1 MGGIAGTIGK
11 GLAGA
16 VGGAVNALG
25 GGAGIGSLLGG
36 AGQLTAGLGALR
48 QQDHAMNVGVFDPT
62 NPATRAL
69 GGQQAQFLQ
78 QLFNGGQSPFAGMQS
93 GLQQQASGQ
102 LGNLL
107 GYNPEGQ
114 AFGQA
119 QNALAGL
126 LAGRG
131 QFSAGNPF
139 AQAGTQAYSV
149 GANPFGSAVP
159 QGVQAQGAGGFQ
171 QALST
176 QQARAGGI
184 PGGLTQPNLQMQQVA
199 AGNQSNFAGRVQ
211 ASGTPFAQQ
220 MQTGAFNPGANPF
233 ARQQGV
239 QLAGVGAN
247 PYAQQAQNP
256 FALQGFIN
264 PAQTAINAAL
274 PVFDRNLRQANAQH
288 ASAAPGRFSSAFV
301 DQGNDLNAQA
311 LNDFNLFAGQ
321 QLMQGEQLRAQQQAQ
336 AQQFLLGA
344 RGLAQDAFGQ
354 SQGLGLQAAQQ
365 NNAASLQARGL
376 AQQAFGDQQNLGLQA
391 FTQGQGQA
399 LQARELAQNAFE
411 GAAGRDLAAQQTN
424 AQTRLGE
431 LGLNQQAL
439 ESFNSSSLQARQ
451 LFQQGQ
457 LDLRGLEQQLATQL
471 QALGIDATR
480 ANNEAAL
487 QARQLAQEAQTQG
500 ADRNLQAQL
509 ANQQSQL
516 QARQLEQQLFT
527 QLQSLGLDANTAA
540 QQAALQARGMA
551 QDAFFQQQGL
561 NFQGQQLAQQGQL
574 DAAGMLGQLAQMA
587 GAGQFDRTL
596 GAGQFGLEQSM
607 AQINPLLAL
616 MQSGLQFGQPADLQ
630 AVGYE
635 GTFNPS
641 VMNAGGFG
649 APSAGA
655 SASGFPIFNNP
666 TTKPGFAGAGGFPA
680 IPPTFGGFP
689 QQPLSGFMDPRL
701 ANGTRFF

>member
-16 VGGAVNALG
+16 VGGAVKALG

-126 LAGRG
+126 LGGQG
-131 QFSAGNPF
+131 QFASGNPF
-139 AQAGTQAYSV
+139 AGSQAFTN
-149 GANPFGSAVP
+149 AN
-159 QGVQAQGAGGFQ
+159 AQGAGGFQ
-171 QALST
+171 NPFAAQFA
-176 QQARAGGI
+176 QGGAM
-184 PGGLTQPNLQMQQVA
+184 PGGLTQPSLQMQQIG
-199 AGNQSNFAGRVQ
+199 AGNQNNFAGRVQ

-220 MQTGAFNPGANPF
+220 QA
-233 ARQQGV
+233 V

-247 PYAQQAQNP
+247 PFARQMQNP
-256 FALQGFIN
+256 FGAQGFVN
-264 PAQTAINAAL
+264 PGASAIGAAL
-274 PVFDRNLRQANAQH
+274 PIFDRNLRQANAQL

-301 DQGNDLNAQA
+301 SQGNDLNAQA

-336 AQQFLLGA
+336 AQQFMLGA
-344 RGLAQDAFGQ
+344 RGLAQDAFAGQ
-354 SQGLGLQAAQQ
+354 QGLGLQAASQ
-365 NNAASLQARGL
+365 NNQATLQARQL
-376 AQQAFGDQQNLGLQA
+376 AQ
-391 FTQGQGQA
+391 T
-399 LQARELAQNAFE
+399 AFE
-411 GAAGRDLAAQQTN
+411 GAAGRDLAAQTTN

-431 LGLNQQAL
+431 LGLNAQAL
-439 ESFNSSSLQARQ
+439 DSFNQSSLQARQ

-487 QARQLAQEAQTQG
+487 QARSLAQQAQTD
-500 ADRNLQAQL
+500 AANRDLQAQL
-509 ANQQSQL
+509 ANQQAGL
-516 QARQLEQQLFT
+516 QGR
-527 QLQSLGLDANTAA
+527 GL
-540 QQAALQARGMA
+540 A

-574 DAAGMLGQLAQMA
+574 DAASMLGQLAQMA

-701 ANGTRFF
+701 ANGMRFF